1 MNTDAPT
8 STATPVRSLLRKLP
22 PTTRGHTVAVI
33 GELVG
38 TISFLFFAFAGTQ
51 VANISSNT
59 NTGNTVITTVQ
70 QKNPSQLLYISLSFG
85 FSLAANAWVF
95 FRISGGLFNPAVTV
109 GMVLIGAINW
119 VRGVLLFITQI
130 LGGMAAA
137 GLVKVL
143 FHGDLNVSTFP
154 SSGTTIAQA
163 VIIEML
169 LTAQL
174 VFTIF
179 MLAAEKHRGNF
190 IAPVGIGISLF
201 VSELVGVFWTGGSLN
216 PARSFGP
223 AVVIHKFRGTQW
235 IYWVGPLAGSIFAVL
250 LFKLIKSL
258 EYETANPDPEHGPDG
273 PVYTDEVEPKAK
285 QEESNG
291 GVKPEKE
298 AI

>member
-1 MNTDAPT
+1 M
-8 STATPVRSLLRKLP
+8 L
-22 PTTRGHTVAVI
+22 

-70 QKNPSQLLYISLSFG
+70 QKNPAQLLYISLSFG

-109 GMVLIGAINW
+109 GMFLIGAISL
-119 VRGVLLFITQI
+119 VRAVLLFITQI

-137 GLVKVL
+137 GLVRVL
-143 FHGDLNVSTFP
+143 FHGELNVSTVL
-154 SSGTTIAQA
+154 SSGTTIAQG
-163 VIIEML
+163 VLIEML

-179 MLAAEKHRGNF
+179 MLAAEKHTGNF

-201 VSELVGVFWTGGSLN
+201 VAELVGVFWTGGSLN

-223 AVVIHKFRGTQW
+223 AVVIRRFRSTQW
-235 IYWVGPLAGSIFAVL
+235 VYWVGPLAGSLLAVL
-250 LFKLIKSL
+250 LFKLIKAL
-258 EYETANPDPEHGPDG
+258 EYETANQDPELGPT
-273 PVYTDEVEPKAK
+273 PLVKETDSERVER
-285 QEESNG
+285 NG
-291 GVKPEKE
+291 AQSERDD
-298 AI
+298 I

>member
-8 STATPVRSLLRKLP
+8 QPTASPVRGLLRRLP

-59 NTGNTVITTVQ
+59 NTGDTVITTVQ

-109 GMVLIGAINW
+109 GMVLIGAITW
-119 VRGVLLFITQI
+119 VRGVLLFVTQI
-130 LGGMAAA
+130 IGGMAAA
-137 GLVKVL
+137 GLVKAL
-143 FHGDLNVSTFP
+143 FQGELNVSTYP
-154 SSGTTIAQA
+154 SGGTTIAQA
-163 VIIEML
+163 VIIEMI

-190 IAPVGIGISLF
+190 VAPVGIGISLF
-201 VSELVGVFWTGGSLN
+201 VSELVGRS
-216 PARSFGP
+216 PAP
-223 AVVIHKFRGTQW
+223 
-235 IYWVGPLAGSIFAVL
+235 
-250 LFKLIKSL
+250 
-258 EYETANPDPEHGPDG
+258 
-273 PVYTDEVEPKAK
+273 
-285 QEESNG
+285 
-291 GVKPEKE
+291 
-298 AI
+298 